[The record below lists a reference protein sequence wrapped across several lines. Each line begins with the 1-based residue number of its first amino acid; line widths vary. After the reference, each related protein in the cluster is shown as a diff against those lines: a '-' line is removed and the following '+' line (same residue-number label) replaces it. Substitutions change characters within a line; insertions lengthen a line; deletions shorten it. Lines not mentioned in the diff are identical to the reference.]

1 MTNPRRDSPDGSD
14 GRSSRA
20 APPGWSPSLE
30 ALFIGAFV
38 LLGIRLGARGI
49 YDNSAFVHLRTGV
62 DIAAGHGIP
71 RTDPYSFTA
80 AGESWVV
87 QSWLAASAYGWIERA
102 GGIGWVVAFNGA
114 LMGALA
120 GLSAWLAR
128 TGRPLATGA
137 AGLVVVAAG
146 AAFWAPRPLLFGLI
160 ALALTIVVV
169 ERGARPWWLVPIV
182 WMWVN
187 THGSFP
193 LGMVWLGGVVLGSAL
208 DARSWRAP
216 MVPWRYAGAFVLG
229 LVVAAVNPLGP
240 RLLTFALT
248 IGEKRQIFATVVEWR
263 SPDFQRPGGLVTL
276 LAIVAGLGILMA
288 ARHRPP
294 WRDVVP
300 VAGFLALA
308 LVATRNLPM
317 LAVVLAPA
325 LGRALRPTALESLSA
340 SPAAGPVD
348 PVPGPAWAWTGSGV
362 PASGS
367 TGGSVPTLL
376 PPTPAGEPPPG
387 SVGGVPVSSSG
398 GPAAPGIPR
407 PAPLNHVIAA
417 VLVAAGA
424 VFMAAAV
431 RGPGLD
437 LGSYPID
444 AVAWLERNDRFD
456 RPHRTATQDTVG
468 GYLVLREGRRG
479 VVFID
484 DRVDMY
490 PLAVSRDYRALLDGS
505 PRALRVLDRH
515 GIDTVLWERDKALV
529 TVLKAT
535 GDWREVHRDGRFVV
549 LVRVLEW

>member
-1 MTNPRRDSPDGSD
+1 MAGVGGVGRR
-14 GRSSRA
+14 A
-20 APPGWSPSLE
+20 GWSPSLE
-30 ALFIGAFV
+30 TLFIGAFI
-38 LLGIRLGARGI
+38 LLGIRLGARAI
-49 YDNSAFVHLRTGV
+49 YDNSAFVHLRTGI

-71 RTDPYSFTA
+71 RSDPYSFTA
-80 AGESWVV
+80 GGEPWVV
-87 QSWLAASAYGWIERA
+87 QSWLAASMYGWIERV
-102 GGIGWVVAFNGA
+102 GGVGWVVAFNGA

-120 GLSAWLAR
+120 GVSAWLAR

-160 ALALTIVVV
+160 ALALTIAVV

-182 WMWVN
+182 WVWVN

-193 LGMVWLGGVVLGSAL
+193 LGFVWVAGVVLGAAL
-208 DARSWRAP
+208 DARSWRSP
-216 MVPWRYAGAFVLG
+216 KVPWRYAGAFVIG

-248 IGEKRQIFATVVEWR
+248 IGEKREVFATVVEWR

-276 LAIVAGLGILMA
+276 LAIVAGVGILLA
-288 ARHRPP
+288 ARARPP
-294 WRDVVP
+294 WRDIVP

-308 LVATRNLPM
+308 LVAMRNLPM
-317 LAVVLAPA
+317 LAIVLAPA
-325 LGRALRPTALESLSA
+325 LGRALRPAPSA
-340 SPAAGPVD
+340 PPSPAPPGD
-348 PVPGPAWAWTGSGV
+348 PVPAPAWAWTGSV
-362 PASGS
+362 LPASA
-367 TGGSVPTLL
+367 
-376 PPTPAGEPPPG
+376 TPAG
-387 SVGGVPVSSSG
+387 
-398 GPAAPGIPR
+398 GPASLHR
-407 PAPLNHVIAA
+407 VIAA

-424 VFMAAAV
+424 VFMAAAI

-437 LGSYPID
+437 LGSYPVD

-479 VVFID
+479 RVFID

-515 GIDTVLWERDKALV
+515 AIDTVLWERDKALV
-529 TVLKAT
+529 AVLRNT
-535 GDWREVHRDGRFVV
+535 RDWREVHRDGRFVV
-549 LVRVLEW
+549 LTRR